1 MVSESRQPGASN
13 KQLRKL
19 VCWSRAAW
27 VLPSVVTPRVTS
39 GCDATGAC
47 VTRRERGAH
56 GARGGGTRYIDPR
69 CNVAS
74 YCFIPVTYASHGD
87 CNETLASCWQ
97 TLWQIFVS
105 IYRKKVWSVVRL
117 YSERGRAHGE
127 GRSVRGALIT
137 TCHFDGVSA
146 IVQEPVEFEGRHYI
160 PELWNFPEFGGN
172 VLGSWCYFHRWW
184 IEWFRDV
191 KLIYVFGLY
200 FGEKNIGF
208 PSFSYFIS
216 VLIRY
221 RIRF

>member
-56 GARGGGTRYIDPR
+56 GARDGGTRYIDPR

-117 YSERGRAHGE
+117 YGERE
-127 GRSVRGALIT
+127 
-137 TCHFDGVSA
+137 SA
-146 IVQEPVEFEGRHYI
+146 R
-160 PELWNFPEFGGN
+160 
-172 VLGSWCYFHRWW
+172 R
-184 IEWFRDV
+184 
-191 KLIYVFGLY
+191 
-200 FGEKNIGF
+200 GEKCEG
-208 PSFSYFIS
+208 SFDYYVSFWWS
-216 VLIRY
+216 VSNSTRTGGVWG
-221 RIRF
+221 